1 VVTHCLELFA
11 GIRSRGAVIALL
23 VIARSDKL
31 TDAAVFALR
40 LALAV
45 VRLSFVVATFVIV
58 QSWTWVHFLKL
69 TQKFWTQPNPT
80 HGNYHL
86 TQPSRHRHLA
96 IKIYMIIGATNHM
109 DMLIHK
115 IITRNSHTI

>member
-1 VVTHCLELFA
+1 MVTHCLELFA

-45 VRLSFVVATFVIV
+45 VRLSLVVATFVIV

-86 TQPSRHRHLA
+86 TQPKPSSTL
-96 IKIYMIIGATNHM
+96 GN
-109 DMLIHK
+109 
-115 IITRNSHTI
+115 